1 MKYFAVRRKG
11 SERKKV
17 TGKNK
22 SIFFCTCKRGGGW
35 FIEKEVIELARQ
47 SRKKVRDSILAALVA
62 KGMDSSYF
70 LDLVE
75 DYMDL
80 WDIKR
85 KLRVDLQ
92 QRGPVVEWQNGAN
105 QKGLRKND
113 SVVEY
118 PKISKRMTDILRQLE
133 IDCRIEIDDPPEKEV
148 GVDDQNGDEDIGL

>member
-1 MKYFAVRRKG
+1 M
-11 SERKKV
+11 
-17 TGKNK
+17 
-22 SIFFCTCKRGGGW
+22 
-35 FIEKEVIELARQ
+35 ARQ
-47 SRKKVRDSILAALVA
+47 SRKKVKDSILAALVA
-62 KGMDSSYF
+62 KGMDSPYF

-80 WDIKR
+80 WDIKT
-85 KLRVDLQ
+85 KLRRDLQ

-133 IDCRIEIDDPPEKEV
+133 IDCRIEIDEPPQKE
-148 GVDDQNGDEDIGL
+148 GEVDDQDGDEDIGL

>member
-1 MKYFAVRRKG
+1 M
-11 SERKKV
+11 
-17 TGKNK
+17 
-22 SIFFCTCKRGGGW
+22 
-35 FIEKEVIELARQ
+35 ARQ

-62 KGMDSSYF
+62 KGMDSPYF

-133 IDCRIEIDDPPEKEV
+133 IVCRIEIDEPPEKEV
-148 GVDDQNGDEDIGL
+148 GADDQNGDEDIGL

>member
-1 MKYFAVRRKG
+1 MEG
-11 SERKKV
+11 
-17 TGKNK
+17 
-22 SIFFCTCKRGGGW
+22 
-35 FIEKEVIELARQ
+35 EVVWLARQ

-62 KGMDSSYF
+62 KGMDSPYF

-80 WDIKR
+80 WDIKT
-85 KLRVDLQ
+85 KLRKDLQ
-92 QRGPVVEWQNGAN
+92 ERGPVVEWQNGAN

-133 IDCRIEIDDPPEKEV
+133 IDCRIEIDVPPQKE
-148 GVDDQNGDEDIGL
+148 GEVDDQDGDEDIGL